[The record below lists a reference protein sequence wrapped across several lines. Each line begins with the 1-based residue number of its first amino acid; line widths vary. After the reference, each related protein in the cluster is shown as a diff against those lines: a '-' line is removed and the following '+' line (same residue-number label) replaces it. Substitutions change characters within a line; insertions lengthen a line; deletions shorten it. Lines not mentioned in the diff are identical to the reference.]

1 MLISAP
7 PHERGEPK
15 LSDPK
20 ALYELKAL
28 GVHAKHLERP
38 STEREAQQI
47 LARAA
52 RDGMTVLPV
61 GGATAMGA
69 GVLPESVDLLF
80 DTIGLAKILAFDPR
94 NLNLAVLAGMT
105 LGAINEHLA
114 KQERGFFLPLDP
126 PLSHRATIGG
136 IYAANLSGP
145 SRLRYGTL
153 RDQALG
159 VRGVD
164 ARGREVGFGGK
175 TVKNVSGYDLT
186 RFFIGSAGSLCL
198 VTSLSLRVYPLPEAS
213 SLCALSF
220 ENLEG
225 LEKFLSALRTSVL
238 IPSAVLASDSP
249 AGAAPPAQTDPSFR
263 VLISFEG
270 HPQAVDRQNRDTLSL
285 ARQFGGTGQ
294 AFSGRESLTV
304 NFRSVLDP
312 DESMEDRLV
321 LKVTVPIAAG
331 PRTLEALRNATQG
344 AGIPCQRALLAGNG
358 AILLNASGSNREA
371 AASLL
376 QRVKEIAR
384 AAGGYATPIRAHR
397 HLLAGWGPRVD
408 PVWHQFILQ
417 PLKKSL
423 DPAGL
428 FPPVL

>member
-1 MLISAP
+1 M
-7 PHERGEPK
+7 
-15 LSDPK
+15 SDQK
-20 ALYELKAL
+20 ALLELEAL
-28 GVHAKHLERP
+28 GVHAKRLEKP

-52 RDGMTVLPV
+52 RERMAVLPV
-61 GGATAMGA
+61 GGATALGTGILA
-69 GVLPESVDLLF
+69 ESVDLVF
-80 DTIGLAKILAFDPR
+80 DTTGLAKILAFDPR

-105 LGAINEHLA
+105 LDAINEHLA
-114 KQERGFFLPLDP
+114 KQEKGFFLPLDP
-126 PLSHRATIGG
+126 PLSHQATIGG
-136 IYAANLSGP
+136 VYAANLSGP

-164 ARGREVGFGGK
+164 AQGREVGFGGK

-198 VTSLSLRVYPLPEAS
+198 ITSLSLRVYPLPEAS
-213 SLCALSF
+213 SLCDLFF

-225 LEKFLSALRTSVL
+225 LEGFLAALRASVL

-249 AGAAPPAQTDPSFR
+249 AGAALPAQTDPSFR

-270 HPQAVDRQNRDTLSL
+270 HPQAIDRQNRDTLSL
-285 ARQFGGTGQ
+285 AHEFGGTGQ
-294 AFSGRESLTV
+294 AQLGRESLMT

-312 DESMEDRLV
+312 DDSMKNRVV
-321 LKVTVPIAAG
+321 LKVTVPIAGG
-331 PRTLEALRNATQG
+331 PQTLKALRNAAQE
-344 AGIPCQRALLAGNG
+344 ARIPCRRALLAGNG
-358 AILLNASGSNREA
+358 AIFLYASGSNREA

-376 QRVKEIAR
+376 QRGKEIAG

-397 HLLAGWGPRVD
+397 DLLAGWGARVD
-408 PVWHQFILQ
+408 PVWHQCILQ
-417 PLKKSL
+417 PLKECL